1 MRKYVLIFLAGLVLY
16 ALLGFFAAPALLTAK
31 LPEIVQN
38 SVKATL
44 SLGKVQ
50 VNPFTLSVTA
60 QDIELRNLSGEP
72 LAAAQQLHLNLQASS
87 VVRRALYLKKL
98 ELTGPRISAE
108 RDQSGRLNL
117 AALIPEPSD
126 NPEPA
131 TEPLR
136 VKVDEITVNAGHV
149 GFAEERSRSPFE
161 TLLDQLE
168 ITVRDLDTLPDHE
181 GQFSFQVGTEE
192 NGKLVMNGQLSVDP
206 LVVTLAID
214 LQSLPLPLVGRYLD
228 ETLPLTLAQG
238 AVSSRFNMRVSADP
252 FSIDLS
258 EGAINVS
265 DLAMNTRNTG
275 EELTTV
281 GSLELTGLN
290 IAYPQQ
296 SVNVERIALTGGKS
310 SAWIGE
316 DGATSWSA
324 LTGESAEPSEET
336 PPWAVNIAELQLAD
350 YALSYADRSLGEDAN
365 FALTD
370 IDLNIAPLSTVPDT
384 TSRLSLAA
392 SPGSGASIRLEGDLA
407 PLTPSLDAQLTL
419 DRLDLSQIQP
429 YLSEHTGL
437 ALRSGLLSTQGN
449 LLFGPADNAGLTY
462 SGEVQ
467 VDTFDLGDR
476 TSEDSLST
484 WKKMAI
490 KQLVFASQP
499 TQVQIESVVL
509 LEPYARV
516 IIKEDRTS
524 NLQAAFTSPQTA
536 ESDTAAAAEAPPDPA
551 QTDTPSNITVGA
563 VEIQNGSLFFS
574 DRSLTPRFE
583 TGIEDLNGSISELS
597 SESLSKAEV
606 DLSGSVDRYAPVS
619 IKGQI
624 NPLSEAA
631 FTDITLDFDGIELT
645 TFSPYSGR
653 FAGHRIRKGKLNLDL
668 RYKLN
673 ASLLEGENRI
683 FLNQLALGDRVDSPD
698 ATGLPVG
705 LAIALLKDRDG
716 NIDLDIPV
724 RGDLDDPEFSLGGV
738 VLKAFVGLITK
749 VVTSPF
755 GIFGKLIPGG
765 GEDLQFVDFAPGA
778 AVLQPDQV
786 EKLAGLADGLYQ
798 RPGLSLEIAGKAHP
812 DVDGLILARR
822 NFALSQGL
830 TDTDIGGEAYWNAV
844 RAAAQAPEAAAQPD
858 EADPDAAVADP
869 DLSELEAT
877 LLSGT
882 MPSDDELRS
891 LASQRAQAIQQALF
905 EAQEIEPERVFLLAP
920 AVVPGS
926 GEPLVRIEMSL
937 GTGS

>member
-60 QDIELRNLSGEP
+60 QDIELRSLTGEP

-87 VVRRALYLKKL
+87 VVRQALYLKKL

-117 AALIPEPSD
+117 MDLAPEPSD
-126 NPEPA
+126 SPEPA
-131 TEPLR
+131 TKPLR
-136 VKVDEITVNAGHV
+136 VKVDELTVRSGHV
-149 GFAEERSRSPFE
+149 GFAEQRSRSPFE

-168 ITVRDLDTLPDHE
+168 ITVRDLDTLPNHE

-192 NGKLVMNGQLSVDP
+192 NGRLGMTGQLSVDP
-206 LVVTLAID
+206 LIVTLAVDVNNI
-214 LQSLPLPLVGRYLD
+214 PLPLVGRYLD
-228 ETLPLTLAQG
+228 ESLPLALARG
-238 AVSSRFNMRVSADP
+238 DVSSRLNLQISANP
-252 FSIDLS
+252 FSIDLTQ
-258 EGAINVS
+258 GTVNVS
-265 DLAMNTRNTG
+265 DLAMNTRDTG

-296 SVNVERIALTGGKS
+296 TVDIERIALTGGKS
-310 SAWIGE
+310 SAWIE
-316 DGATSWSA
+316 TDGTTSWSA
-324 LTGESAEPSEET
+324 LTADSTEPSEET
-336 PPWAVNIAELQLAD
+336 SPWAVSIAELQLAD
-350 YALSYADRSLGEDAN
+350 YALSYADRSLGEAAD

-384 TSRLSLAA
+384 TSQLSLAA
-392 SPGSGASIRLEGDLA
+392 SPGSGASIRLEGELA
-407 PLTPSLDAQLTL
+407 PLAPSLDAQLTL
-419 DRLDLSQIQP
+419 DRLDLSQVQP

-437 ALRSGLLSTQGN
+437 ALRSGLLSTQGK
-449 LLFGPADNAGLTY
+449 LLFGPAADAGLTY

-467 VDTFDLGDR
+467 VDTFDLGDKA
-476 TSEDSLST
+476 SEDSLST
-484 WKKMAI
+484 WKKLTI
-490 KQLVFASQP
+490 SQLVFASQP
-499 TQVQIESVVL
+499 TQVQIESIVL
-509 LEPYARV
+509 SEPYARV

-524 NLQAAFTSPQTA
+524 NLQAALTSPQATEPDA
-536 ESDTAAAAEAPPDPA
+536 EPVAQAAPA
-551 QTDTPSNITVGA
+551 QTDTPANITVGA

-778 AVLQPDQV
+778 AVLGPDQV

-812 DVDGLILARR
+812 DVDGLVLARR
-822 NFALSQGL
+822 TFALSQGL
-830 TDTDIGGEAYWNAV
+830 TEADIGGEAYWYAV

-858 EADPDAAVADP
+858 EADPDATVSEP
-869 DLSELEAT
+869 DLTELETT
-877 LLSGT
+877 LLSGI
-882 MPSDDELRS
+882 MPSDDDLRS
-891 LASQRAQAIQQALF
+891 LASERAQAIRQALF
-905 EAQEIEPERVFLLAP
+905 EAKEIETERVFLLAP

-926 GEPLVRIEMSL
+926 GEPVVRIEMSL